1 MEDKSDMNNRAQDIE
16 QLKKDKENLE
26 WAIHKTN
33 DMVKAL
39 YKELEKKND
48 ELERLNQ
55 LKSDFVSIV
64 AHELRTPIGIVREA
78 MSQMGEGLLGPLSKD
93 QAMITDL
100 AIRTS
105 DRLIKISNDLLD
117 LAKIEAG
124 KMELKFQETDLIRVA
139 DQVTA
144 AFDRRIRQ
152 KGLEFKKNYSAG
164 QVPAFIDPDKLT
176 QVLTNLLGNAVKFT
190 EKGWIELR
198 IQEKEETIE
207 CSVLDTGPGMAAEDL
222 PKLFDKFEQFGKP
235 KASGEKGTGLG
246 LSISKSIVEA
256 HGGKIRA
263 ESTLGKGTR
272 MIFEVP
278 KQRRE

>member
-176 QVLTNLLGNAVKFT
+176 P
-190 EKGWIELR
+190 LR
-198 IQEKEETIE
+198 DE
-207 CSVLDTGPGMAAEDL
+207 AAS
-222 PKLFDKFEQFGKP
+222 
-235 KASGEKGTGLG
+235 KAY
-246 LSISKSIVEA
+246 LSKRSPVA
-256 HGGKIRA
+256 RD
-263 ESTLGKGTR
+263 
-272 MIFEVP
+272 
-278 KQRRE
+278 